1 MSQSSSSKPPKPTA
15 PKSSKPPANGGA
27 GKKPMVD
34 KALAAKRVSRLP
46 EDADDI
52 LTLKERLL
60 AFWQILSTPR
70 MLTSLLG
77 VLMFALLTF
86 ALSFGYLAVDTV
98 INDHGISKRNF
109 RAPYA
114 IEVEDVEETQRRK
127 DEARLKVDADP
138 VYLATRP
145 FNETIETNLYRLLDQ
160 VSDFRKDVQDFDAK
174 TKEGPDKKLPAAKK
188 KAWFKQRIKQR
199 DGLLDSQIDQLVMSD
214 NPGVE
219 LVRNRILAVPI
230 SNNAWYKIKSAV
242 EYTVVDKLVAQGITS
257 EDYLVRFKPMINE
270 AMPPS
275 LSPNEKE
282 LVSTLVASVVVPN
295 KRLDDDEMA
304 RRRNQAASSVSPV
317 VRKFRKGEK
326 IINEGERATPITVRA
341 LEAIG
346 QQVQGVNWTACIGVA
361 ILAGFFSLLAWLYL
375 TQCEGGKFFTPNY
388 AGMIVTATCL
398 FAAMF
403 VGVARLSSIEGY
415 MFSLY
420 LFPLS
425 CYALLLTIFTSQRL
439 GIAFTTLLVFLL
451 VMTLKVPVYPMGVM
465 LFSSYVAVYVL
476 TTRQYLTDRGQLLW
490 VGICASA
497 SHILLVGAIELIMN
511 NHAWQQSHHMT
522 QVLVEMAIGG
532 IKGLF
537 ITILTLGM
545 LPIFESSFG
554 MVTPYMLMELANHDK
569 PLLKRMQFEA
579 PGTFHHSLMVASLS
593 EAAAESIGA
602 NAMLTRVGSLYH
614 DIGKMKRPLF
624 FIENQAYFGVEN
636 PHDKLSPRLSKMVIT
651 AHPRDSL
658 EMARHHRLPVCIQ
671 DFMTEHHGTMITA
684 YFYNQACAQEGEDNV
699 SKDQFRYAG
708 PRPQRKE
715 TAIVMMAD
723 ACESAVRALK
733 NPTPGQI
740 EERIDKIVQARIDDG
755 QFDECPITFEDI
767 ATVKLTF
774 LRVLRGIQ
782 HNRIE
787 YQQNLLKDLGKRLP
801 EPGKPNLARLQ
812 QALVG
817 GVAPA
822 DGAAAPT
829 PKPADS
835 KKQPPASA

>member
-1 MSQSSSSKPPKPTA
+1 MSQSSSPNSPKPTP
-15 PKSSKPPANGGA
+15 PKGNKPAANGA
-27 GKKPMVD
+27 TGKKSVVD
-34 KALAAKRVSRLP
+34 KSLVSKRASRLP
-46 EDADDI
+46 ESGDDVVT
-52 LTLKERLL
+52 LTERLK
-60 AFWQILSTPR
+60 AFGQLLSTPR
-70 MLTSLLG
+70 MLTALLG
-77 VLMFALLTF
+77 VAMFGLLTF
-86 ALSFGYLAVDTV
+86 LLSIGYLAVDTV
-98 INDHGISKRNF
+98 VNDHGISKRNF

-114 IEVEDVEETQRRK
+114 VEVEDVEETQRRK

-138 VYLATRP
+138 VYLPTRP
-145 FNETIETNLYRLLDQ
+145 FNETIETNLYRLLEQ
-160 VSDFRKDVQDFDAK
+160 VSEFRKDIQAFDSATKAGPKPSASAK
-174 TKEGPDKKLPAAKK
+174 TKAVWAKK
-188 KAWFKQRIKQR
+188 RAQQR
-199 DGLLDSQIDQLVMSD
+199 DALIDGHIDQLVMSD
-214 NPGVE
+214 NPSVE
-219 LVRNRILAVPI
+219 LVRNRILAGPI
-230 SNNAWYKIKSAV
+230 SNNAWYKVKSAV
-242 EYTVVDKLVAQGITS
+242 EYTVTEKLIPTGITS
-257 EDYLVRFKPMINE
+257 EDYLVRFREMIGK
-270 AMPPS
+270 AVPPS
-275 LSPNEKE
+275 LSRHESE
-282 LVSTLVASVVVPN
+282 LVTTLVASVVVPN
-295 KRLDDDEMA
+295 KRVDDEEMD

-326 IINEGERATPITVRA
+326 IINEGERATPITIRA

-361 ILAGFFSLLAWLYL
+361 MLAAFFSLLAWLYL

-388 AGMIVTATCL
+388 AAMIVTATGI
-398 FAAMF
+398 FTAMF

-439 GIAFTTLLVFLL
+439 GIAFSTLLVFLL

-476 TTRQYLTDRGQLLW
+476 TTRQYLTDRGQLMW

-497 SHILLVGAIELIMN
+497 SHILLIAAVELVMN

-532 IKGLF
+532 VKGLF

-545 LPIFESSFG
+545 LPLFESLFG

-593 EAAAESIGA
+593 EAAAEAIGA

-684 YFYNQACAQEGEDNV
+684 YFYNQACAQEGEENV

-708 PRPQRKE
+708 PRPRRKE

-740 EERIDKIVQARIDDG
+740 EERIDKIVQARIDDA

-801 EPGKPNLARLQ
+801 EPGKPNLSRLQ
-812 QALVG
+812 QALS
-817 GVAPA
+817 GVPPA
-822 DGAAAPT
+822 AGAEQPIN
-829 PKPADS
+829 KPAAEP
-835 KKQPPASA
+835 KKKPPATA